1 VIDKLMMLKC
11 VMRNQHMDTLLISQ
25 LNINIADE

>member
-11 VMRNQHMDTLLISQ
+11 VMRNQHYGYIIDKSVKY
-25 LNINIADE
+25 